1 MTQTIIVKKVAR
13 NIPVAHDLV
22 VLHLKDDTNLN
33 RKSLVIEEVG
43 HVKNEVDHGK
53 EEADHVKEEADRVS
67 EGVDHVKEEIVLG
80 IGEVDHVIEEV
91 DHMIE
96 EVHHVI
102 EEVDHAVEEA
112 DLARKSP
119 ILVAE
124 IIAEVCQGLCH
135 EIDPHIEEKTQNPLK
150 RYQGKALRK
159 TLRIK

>member
-33 RKSLVIEEVG
+33 RKSLAIEEVG

-53 EEADHVKEEADRVS
+53 EEADHVKEEADHVKEEADRVS
-67 EGVDHVKEEIVLG
+67 EGVDHVKEEIDLG

-96 EVHHVI
+96 EVDHVI

-150 RYQGKALRK
+150 RY
-159 TLRIK
+159 